1 MTGWR
6 MQWVKSRFPLVSQ
19 STPTAMKRCG
29 KSFKELLVD
38 LCNQGPPRPHQHYAD
53 SGGHCSKLQVPGGT
67 RGLKRKTLE
76 EARLLMF
83 YHLVV
88 SSGIFCS
95 AGQQTGETHQEIS
108 TLEEVSAEDAERTQ
122 QSEWVTPLQTST
134 FSQRQATHNVTA
146 LPSILPL

>member
-1 MTGWR
+1 M
-6 MQWVKSRFPLVSQ
+6 KSRFPLVIQ

-38 LCNQGPPRPHQHYAD
+38 LCNQEPPRPHQHYAD

-67 RGLKRKTLE
+67 RGQESGLKRKTHE

-83 YHLVV
+83 CHL
-88 SSGIFCS
+88 SGIFCS

-122 QSEWVTPLQTST
+122 QSE
-134 FSQRQATHNVTA
+134 
-146 LPSILPL
+146 